1 MTTTRTKPGLLGD
14 TRASLGQSRGKAPV
28 ESALAT
34 GPQARAVSEF
44 ISKGPEEIQD
54 HLSLVARIE
63 VKIGQLLETSIDE
76 LERAQRLETLTGL
89 IGAGGAARDN
99 PGAEADPFAEGRT
112 EVPGAYLER
121 EIKAL
126 KKMQKLLGTRAQAGA
141 EPESPAAGL
150 AQVMLPGEETETP
163 KTNRRVL
170 IIYHDPGTVRILRY
184 FLEKGNL
191 EVIACSNGQDG
202 LKAAAEEKPD
212 LILLDILLP
221 GMDGY
226 QVLGRL
232 KKNPRTAPIPVFV
245 LTVLAQEADILKAVE
260 AGAADYFVKP
270 FSPPVIIAKI
280 RRALQ
285 ARHE

>member
-1 MTTTRTKPGLLGD
+1 MTAMKTKPGPAGEARTLLD
-14 TRASLGQSRGKAPV
+14 PPRGKAPA

-44 ISKGPEEIQD
+44 VARGPEEIQD

-76 LERAQRLETLTGL
+76 LERAQRLETLTSL
-89 IGAGGAARDN
+89 IRGGAAGRE
-99 PGAEADPFAEGRT
+99 GAGSDPFAGDRAER
-112 EVPGAYLER
+112 PGAYLER

-126 KKMQKLLGTRAQAGA
+126 KKMRQLLGIRNQAGA
-141 EPESPAAGL
+141 ENESPAAGL
-150 AQVMLPGEETETP
+150 ARGYLSVPETGEAETGR
-163 KTNRRVL
+163 KIL

-184 FLEKGNL
+184 FLEKDNF
-191 EVIACSNGQDG
+191 EVVACSNGLDG
-202 LKAAAEEKPD
+202 LRAAADEHPD

-232 KKNPRTAPIPVFV
+232 KKDPGMARIPVFV
-245 LTVLAQEADILKAVE
+245 LTVLAQESDILKAVE
-260 AGAADYFVKP
+260 GGAADYFVRP
-270 FSPPVIIAKI
+270 FSPPIILAKI

>member
-1 MTTTRTKPGLLGD
+1 MTTTRTRPGPLGD
-14 TRASLGQSRGKAPV
+14 TRASLGPPRGKAPAD
-28 ESALAT
+28 SALAA

-44 ISKGPEEIQD
+44 VAKGPEEIQD

-76 LERAQRLETLTGL
+76 LERARRLEILTGL
-89 IGAGGAARDN
+89 IGAGGARDHR
-99 PGAEADPFAEGRT
+99 GAEADPFAGGRT
-112 EVPGAYLER
+112 EMPGAYLER

-126 KKMQKLLGTRAQAGA
+126 KKMQKLLGTRAQAGV

-150 AQVMLPGEETETP
+150 ARLMPPGEETEMP
-163 KTNRRVL
+163 GPNRRVL
-170 IIYHDPGTVRILRY
+170 LIYHDPGTVRILRY
-184 FLEKGNL
+184 FLEKDNL
-191 EVIACSNGQDG
+191 EVIACSNGPDG

-221 GMDGY
+221 GLDGY

-270 FSPPVIIAKI
+270 FSPPVILAKI
-280 RRALQ
+280 RRTLQ